1 MPIASGK
8 REVRTGQDGRWLR
21 MPAALMS
28 LYLCRKCHL
37 KLPAAVFNLAVSEF
51 EERTVVTQECRVFL
65 ARRFFLGLG
74 IVTFSNEKLAREG
87 WTSNYLGDHQAQQR
101 NWLK

>member
-8 REVRTGQDGRWLR
+8 REARTGQDGRWLR
-21 MPAALMS
+21 LPTALTR
-28 LYLCRKCHL
+28 LYLCCSCHL

-51 EERTVVTQECRVFL
+51 EERAVVTQECMVFL

-74 IVTFSNEKLAREG
+74 IVIFF
-87 WTSNYLGDHQAQQR
+87 Q
-101 NWLK
+101 